1 MSWSTRLVLVVL
13 FASVLSAPSVEAQIL
28 TGNIIGTVTDESKSV
43 LPGVTA
49 TITSTALPG
58 GPATAVTDEQGRYRF
73 AGLAPGTYT
82 LTLTLSGF
90 ATHLEEGLRVITG
103 GTVERN
109 PMLKVAA
116 VAETI
121 TVSGQSP
128 MVDTRNV
135 GVTATTTKEVI
146 ENVPTIRGVTTDF
159 LQVLPGVVAVTP
171 GRYSERVQLMGSPIT
186 ETTYIYDG
194 VMANHPG
201 RGDSWQGGDI
211 DSLEE
216 IQTVALGASAEY
228 ALAGGGVVT
237 AVTKSGTN
245 TFHADATGYW
255 KPNRLQS
262 HPVKVNCNC
271 PLGQTGFNLG
281 RMRDMTVHAG
291 GPLVKD
297 RLWYYAG
304 FQDYEFTHAEPGVY
318 PPEQPTNYWHKFPG
332 KLTWQITPSL
342 KVSQLL
348 HFEWWGGYG
357 GPSRTTAFEAAT
369 KTLEAHINTYA
380 SEVNK
385 TIGNV
390 TVLTVRAG
398 GLWEPNLVTG
408 PLTGNLETPS
418 RTDNLTGYQ
427 CCGAPSIGRTV
438 VRRDTQAVKLER
450 YVARS
455 AVTHTLR
462 SGLQFEEVHDL
473 RETTWPSNVQYYDFG
488 GAPDYALFRDPSVQG
503 ADYTTQGVWAED
515 QVTLGHRVTLDL
527 GLRYDRM
534 HAVSPDLSAINFK
547 LEETGATIDGTG
559 SLFTWKQ
566 WAPRVGANIKLTGDG
581 RTLLRGT
588 YGRAFRQILPF
599 ELDTVHPGISS
610 VTQAKYVPATGGYT
624 QIVSVTNSRSN
635 LAVDPN
641 LTAPRQDTYSIGL
654 DRQLMPQ
661 VAVNASYVYKHGEN
675 LVGWRD
681 IGGVYGEGITVLPD
695 GRTLATAPLLNS
707 ASQRLFQWTNRPNY
721 VDNYNAFIASLV
733 KRVSDRWQ
741 GQVNLTVSRSR
752 GLRGSGTF
760 GQDPNDLINAFG
772 RISDTDRP
780 VMFTANGSYDVPRI
794 DVRVSANYQ
803 NVSGRTYAPFAS
815 VVLPQ
820 GRRNINITAPG
831 TEGAF
836 RAPRTNVVNLRIDK
850 LLTFAGNRRLELVAN
865 IVNALQSQAPST
877 GFATFNFF
885 SPTYAQPTSWVQPR
899 QLYLGARVNF

>member
-1 MSWSTRLVLVVL
+1 MSRSMRLVLVVV
-13 FASVLSAPSVEAQIL
+13 FASLLASSAEAQIL

-43 LPGVTA
+43 LPGVTV
-49 TITSTALPG
+49 TISSPALPG
-58 GPATAVTDEQGRYRF
+58 GPATTVTDEQGRYRF
-73 AGLAPGTYT
+73 AGLTPGTYT

-90 ATHLEEGLRVITG
+90 ATHQEEGLRVITG

-255 KPNRLQS
+255 KPNSLQS
-262 HPVKVNCNC
+262 HPVQVNCNC

-304 FQDYEFTHAEPGVY
+304 VQDYEFTHAEPGVY

-369 KTLEAHINTYA
+369 KTL
-380 SEVNK
+380 
-385 TIGNV
+385 
-390 TVLTVRAG
+390 
-398 GLWEPNLVTG
+398 
-408 PLTGNLETPS
+408 
-418 RTDNLTGYQ
+418 
-427 CCGAPSIGRTV
+427 
-438 VRRDTQAVKLER
+438 
-450 YVARS
+450 
-455 AVTHTLR
+455 
-462 SGLQFEEVHDL
+462 
-473 RETTWPSNVQYYDFG
+473 
-488 GAPDYALFRDPSVQG
+488 
-503 ADYTTQGVWAED
+503 
-515 QVTLGHRVTLDL
+515 
-527 GLRYDRM
+527 
-534 HAVSPDLSAINFK
+534 
-547 LEETGATIDGTG
+547 
-559 SLFTWKQ
+559 
-566 WAPRVGANIKLTGDG
+566 
-581 RTLLRGT
+581 
-588 YGRAFRQILPF
+588 
-599 ELDTVHPGISS
+599 
-610 VTQAKYVPATGGYT
+610 
-624 QIVSVTNSRSN
+624 
-635 LAVDPN
+635 
-641 LTAPRQDTYSIGL
+641 
-654 DRQLMPQ
+654 
-661 VAVNASYVYKHGEN
+661 
-675 LVGWRD
+675 
-681 IGGVYGEGITVLPD
+681 
-695 GRTLATAPLLNS
+695 
-707 ASQRLFQWTNRPNY
+707 
-721 VDNYNAFIASLV
+721 
-733 KRVSDRWQ
+733 
-741 GQVNLTVSRSR
+741 
-752 GLRGSGTF
+752 
-760 GQDPNDLINAFG
+760 
-772 RISDTDRP
+772 
-780 VMFTANGSYDVPRI
+780 
-794 DVRVSANYQ
+794 
-803 NVSGRTYAPFAS
+803 
-815 VVLPQ
+815 
-820 GRRNINITAPG
+820 
-831 TEGAF
+831 
-836 RAPRTNVVNLRIDK
+836 
-850 LLTFAGNRRLELVAN
+850 
-865 IVNALQSQAPST
+865 
-877 GFATFNFF
+877 
-885 SPTYAQPTSWVQPR
+885 
-899 QLYLGARVNF
+899 